1 MANFP
6 DKLGALLGEIESW
19 CAEYKVKLIYGEVNT
34 PGQLPEITFA
44 GAGEPSLSEFLQTL
58 SQVPL
63 SVLIVNVIR
72 LSREEWQERIDA
84 VEDAETAE
92 EKARL
97 RELKGCENLVGCVR
111 EIALAAFVEKPPLVL
126 TFNHYAEWD
135 AMFEDDANN
144 RFVTD
149 EEKWEDPRTSP
160 RFEELA
166 RRVAND
172 QRFAAAKKQAERQYV
187 AKIVLRDEDMDARD
201 LYHVTQQAASI
212 FELEIK
218 PALEEKLAKQ
228 VESLHRAGQ
237 SVSEIAKSLKLAPR
251 EVKRLLD

>member
-126 TFNHYAEWD
+126 
-135 AMFEDDANN
+135 M
-144 RFVTD
+144 
-149 EEKWEDPRTSP
+149 SP
-160 RFEELA
+160 YGSGSYR
-166 RRVAND
+166 
-172 QRFAAAKKQAERQYV
+172 
-187 AKIVLRDEDMDARD
+187 
-201 LYHVTQQAASI
+201 
-212 FELEIK
+212 
-218 PALEEKLAKQ
+218 
-228 VESLHRAGQ
+228 
-237 SVSEIAKSLKLAPR
+237 
-251 EVKRLLD
+251 